1 MKKEGNYT
9 RYAWNTMKYISI
21 SIVLLALAG
30 NGQATLQGQQDDG
43 GLYFFSSSVI
53 SNCTQKKIP
62 FLAHS
67 LFIFRHIFISDLQY
81 INTSEEIV
89 AYNTNIFMNNKL

>member
-1 MKKEGNYT
+1 MKKEGNYA

-43 GLYFFSSSVI
+43 GLYFFSFAVI
-53 SNCTQKKIP
+53 SNYTQKDSV
-62 FLAHS
+62 FS
-67 LFIFRHIFISDLQY
+67 SFTFYF
-81 INTSEEIV
+81 
-89 AYNTNIFMNNKL
+89 